1 MREPCKLFFNFLCN
15 SFFFAHPGL
24 GGTAGIALDSQWDG
38 YSFLNLK
45 WNQQQRS
52 CPTPRQTLPT
62 PTWARR
68 SLKLCVTVPSLC
80 LCTPASLVPLTP
92 LPAAAS
98 ALSAPPPPIASS
110 SLLLPSYISSLW
122 RFQNHLMSDFCLWLS
137 SHHLL
142 CIQFFKYDS
151 AMFQSH
157 HLAKWMG
164 GCTDKL
170 VMWLYSNLPER
181 FSLSLLLCSRYPLLC
196 SWNFQPRW

>member
-45 WNQQQRS
+45 WKQQQRS
-52 CPTPRQTLPT
+52 YPTPRQTLPT
-62 PTWARR
+62 PHVSQTELEAVCDCP
-68 SLKLCVTVPSLC
+68 LP
-80 LCTPASLVPLTP
+80 VPLHSSIPRTADTP
-92 LPAAAS
+92 S
-98 ALSAPPPPIASS
+98 CCCFCTVRTSSTSS

-151 AMFQSH
+151 AIFQSH

-170 VMWLYSNLPER
+170 VMWLYSNLPGR
-181 FSLSLLLCSRYPLLC
+181 FSLSLLLCSCYPLLC